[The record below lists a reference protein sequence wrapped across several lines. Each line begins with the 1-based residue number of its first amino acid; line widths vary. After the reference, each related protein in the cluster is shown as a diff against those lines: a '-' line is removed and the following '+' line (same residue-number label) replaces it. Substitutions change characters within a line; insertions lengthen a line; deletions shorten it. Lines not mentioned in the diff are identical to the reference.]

1 MRSAGA
7 LVLGFVLVTS
17 ALVLAKG
24 PNPSPAGTRI
34 EGAITAIDPVAQQ
47 IVVADVTVQATAD
60 TAILLKPC
68 GGGEAIPISFED
80 LALGQ
85 TVRASGLMDGDVLVA
100 KKIMVKYGGE

>member
-17 ALVLAKG
+17 TLVLAKG
-24 PNPSPAGTRI
+24 PNPSPAATRI
-34 EGAITAIDPVAQQ
+34 EGEITAIDSAAQQ
-47 IVVADVTVQATAD
+47 IVVAGVTVQATED

-68 GGGEAIPISFED
+68 GGEAIPILFGD